1 MGEQVSEAVDGGADY
16 IHVDMMDGHFVPAL
30 TFGTQMVEA
39 IKPWSTAALDVH
51 MMVTEPD
58 RFIDAVADAGADV
71 ITVHAE
77 ACLHLHRVVH
87 QIKETGKRA
96 GVAINPSTPVSAI
109 EEVLPDL
116 DLVLVMTVNPGYGGQ
131 AYIDNMEPKIARV
144 RALID
149 DNGLSTELEVDGGL
163 KPETAGA
170 AARAGARVLVAGSAV
185 YGTNASIADSIAAIR
200 EAAEA
205 AL

>member
-1 MGEQVSEAVDGGADY
+1 
-16 IHVDMMDGHFVPAL
+16 
-30 TFGTQMVEA
+30 
-39 IKPWSTAALDVH
+39 

-149 DNGLSTELEVDGGL
+149 DNGPLDGAGGRWRTQARDRRSGRQGGRAR
-163 KPETAGA
+163 PRRGAPPFTAPTP
-170 AARAGARVLVAGSAV
+170 RSPTRSRRSERRPRRPCRVLVRQASR
-185 YGTNASIADSIAAIR
+185 GT
-200 EAAEA
+200 
-205 AL
+205 ALDVKGAYPR